1 VFLINKINNKIKKQN
16 FNIYLNNIRMLPP
29 EWDQQFKQD
38 MIMEWYQVYI
48 NFIAIQKPLSIVASI
63 YAMHH

>member
-1 VFLINKINNKIKKQN
+1 
-16 FNIYLNNIRMLPP
+16 MLPS

-48 NFIAIQKPLSIVASI
+48 NFIAIHSPLSCVAAI
-63 YAMHH
+63 YAHQHE